1 MSDEVEGQGVKIWLP
16 SLDFNMVKNHLAI
29 FILKSLYWRKYI
41 IHTLFLYM
49 EYVYYTTL
57 AQEV

>member
-29 FILKSLYWRKYI
+29 FKVTWLTCKYI

>member
-1 MSDEVEGQGVKIWLP
+1 MMSDGVEGQGVKIWLP

-29 FILKSLYWRKYI
+29 FKVTWLTCKYI
-41 IHTLFLYM
+41 INTLFLYM